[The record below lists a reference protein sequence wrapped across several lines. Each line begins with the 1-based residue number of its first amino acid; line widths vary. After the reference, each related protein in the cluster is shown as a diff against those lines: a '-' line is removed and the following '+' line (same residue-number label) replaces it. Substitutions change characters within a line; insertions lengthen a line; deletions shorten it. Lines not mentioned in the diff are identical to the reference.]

1 MILSFSSF
9 LAAFAAG
16 NVMVLFLAVL
26 LRSKSPLSRLGL
38 NVLLL
43 FTAFIGIRM
52 LFPFE
57 FFYTITFPSKV
68 TLPFLFSWLFE
79 HPISLPGGITVYL
92 CQILL
97 TLWISGTFYYLFQ
110 IFWGYRKLQRL
121 VRFLPT
127 LNSAQVSMILKE
139 VQKERNDSTQIR
151 IVQTPYIA
159 TPALTGFVHPVI
171 LLPNLL
177 FEDEE
182 LRYILTHEFDHY
194 YRHDLLWKLCFEIL
208 TAVYWWNPL
217 MWFLKKELSAITEL
231 KADDTVI
238 KSLDAEKRISYLE
251 CLARIHKYQIQQLQ
265 NSNLIL
271 TFSND
276 KPDSL
281 LFRAHYIINDRKKT
295 HGVGLAIICFM
306 LLVLSTLFIFESYS
320 VSPDVKEES
329 VEVIPEECYFIKLD
343 DSLYEFY
350 SGDTYCGTVTNPYS
364 NDFKNYPIYSKENE
378 VLR

>member
-1 MILSFSSF
+1 M
-9 LAAFAAG
+9 
-16 NVMVLFLAVL
+16 
-26 LRSKSPLSRLGL
+26 
-38 NVLLL
+38 
-43 FTAFIGIRM
+43 
-52 LFPFE
+52 
-57 FFYTITFPSKV
+57 
-68 TLPFLFSWLFE
+68 
-79 HPISLPGGITVYL
+79 
-92 CQILL
+92 
-97 TLWISGTFYYLFQ
+97 
-110 IFWGYRKLQRL
+110 
-121 VRFLPT
+121 
-127 LNSAQVSMILKE
+127 
-139 VQKERNDSTQIR
+139 
-151 IVQTPYIA
+151 
-159 TPALTGFVHPVI
+159 I

-295 HGVGLAIICFM
+295 HGVGLSIICFM
-306 LLVLSTLFIFESYS
+306 LLVLSTLFIFEVYTT
-320 VSPDVKEES
+320 SPEIEAVCLQIDYED
-329 VEVIPEECYFIKLD
+329 CYFIKLD

>member
-26 LRSKSPLSRLGL
+26 LRSKSPLSRFGL

-68 TLPFLFSWLFE
+68 TLPFLFGWLFE
-79 HPISLPGGITVYL
+79 HPISLPGGMTVYL
-92 CQILL
+92 YQILL

-110 IFWGYRKLQRL
+110 LFWGYRKLQRL
-121 VRFLPT
+121 IRFLPT

-295 HGVGLAIICFM
+295 HGVGLSIICFM
-306 LLVLSTLFIFESYS
+306 LLVLSTLFIFEVYTT
-320 VSPDVKEES
+320 SPEIEAVCLQIDYED
-329 VEVIPEECYFIKLD
+329 CYFIKLD